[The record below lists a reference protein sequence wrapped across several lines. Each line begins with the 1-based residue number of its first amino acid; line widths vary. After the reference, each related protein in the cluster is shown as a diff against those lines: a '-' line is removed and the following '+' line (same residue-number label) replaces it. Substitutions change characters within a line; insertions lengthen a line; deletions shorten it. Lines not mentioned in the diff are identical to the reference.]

1 MNMQRKL
8 PSGKQ
13 DGVVAIEFAMGFPIF
28 LFMCIAWF
36 ELCYLSYISA
46 LTDYVVAHS
55 SRESKS
61 YVKAAGVNAEQFY
74 QVRFKEILMVND
86 SFWADY
92 VDVNKFKI
100 KISYFNDLAPLIK
113 PCVDKSVPV
122 EEQKPNDNC
131 LPEGENSSKGA
142 AIALYSVEYQY
153 RPLMMPLLNKLML
166 MREVI
171 AVQEHERC
179 SFDISGSLNCEK

>member
-13 DGVVAIEFAMGFPIF
+13 NGVVVIEFALGFPIF
-28 LFMCIAWF
+28 LFMCFAWL

-61 YVKAAGVNAEQFY
+61 YVAKKGINPQQFY
-74 QVRFKEILMVND
+74 QARFKDILTTND

-92 VDVNKFKI
+92 VDVNKFKVQ
-100 KISYFNDLAPLIK
+100 ISYFNDLAPLIE
-113 PCVDKSVPV
+113 PCVDKHVPV
-122 EEQKPNDNC
+122 EEQKPNENC
-131 LPEGENSSKGA
+131 LPEGEPSSKGS
-142 AIALYSVEYQY
+142 AIALYSVKYQY
-153 RPLMMPLLNKLML
+153 RPLIMPLLNKLML
-166 MREVI
+166 TREVI

-179 SFDISGSLNCEK
+179 SFDISGSLNCDA